1 MDEHELYG
9 VPRERFI
16 AERNALAKALRADG
30 RREEAAGVAALRKPS
45 VAAATVNQLVRD
57 ESDRLA
63 ALLQAGD
70 ALRTAQDR
78 MLSGDG
84 TAEELRGA
92 VDAERAAVDA
102 LVSVAAHQ
110 GMSPSVSDRVAATL
124 HAAALDEEA
133 RGRVSG
139 GRLVEE
145 LQHVGFGAGS
155 LSAGPATAKP
165 ASAQP
170 PGEPA
175 RRRQA
180 DATSPSRAEAKGEQE
195 REQAEQRRAAEE
207 RKLARHAERETR
219 RRLDAA
225 ERALANAE
233 QHHSRMRAELQDAED
248 KLEAA
253 RAEATAA
260 SAAHDAAQQAL
271 GALPPATR
279 R

>member
-57 ESDRLA
+57 EPDRLA

-70 ALRTAQDR
+70 ALRTAQER

-92 VDAERAAVDA
+92 VGAERAAVDA
-102 LVSVAAHQ
+102 LVSVAAQQ
-110 GMSPSVSDRVAATL
+110 GMNPSVSDRVAATL

-155 LSAGPATAKP
+155 PSTGPATAKP

-170 PGEPA
+170 PGKPA

-180 DATSPSRAEAKGEQE
+180 DATSPSRAEAKRDQE
-195 REQAEQRRAAEE
+195 REQAEQRRVAEE

-225 ERALANAE
+225 ERALANAD
-233 QHHSRMRAELQDAED
+233 QHHSRVRAELQDAED

-271 GALPPATR
+271 GALSPATR